1 MPSSPIFDPPCRHE
15 VYFLAMPLYDYQCTA
30 CNKITEVR
38 HGFDEALA
46 EPCPF
51 CGGKLNRLF
60 NPTGIVFK
68 GSGFYITDSRKA
80 AESKTSDKP
89 ESKTTKTD
97 GAPSNKTETATAST
111 PPPDKPS
118 GKPSAA

>member
-1 MPSSPIFDPPCRHE
+1 
-15 VYFLAMPLYDYQCTA
+15 MPLYDYQCAA
-30 CNKITEVR
+30 CKKVSEIR
-38 HGFDEALA
+38 HGFDERLA
-46 EPCPF
+46 QECAS

-80 AESKTSDKP
+80 EAKTTEKP
-89 ESKTTKTD
+89 ESKPSDKSDTSTGAKTD
-97 GAPSNKTETATAST
+97 AGAPSPPVSSQPEKAT
-111 PPPDKPS
+111 